1 MHRQLV
7 IFGLLSSRYVL
18 VSLHRPIIIALY
30 LGTMEWRAGSGEGER
45 DSDCGDSDRRGEG
58 MPEELRE
65 GLDGGTGERLEGVD
79 GGTGERLEGVDGGT
93 GELREGVDG
102 GTGELGIWARSVG
115 GAVNSRSG
123 LGSEAKIG
131 FGQEWL

>member
-1 MHRQLV
+1 
-7 IFGLLSSRYVL
+7 
-18 VSLHRPIIIALY
+18 
-30 LGTMEWRAGSGEGER
+30 MEWRAGSGEGER

-65 GLDGGTGERLEGVD
+65 GVDGGTGERLEGVDGGTGERLEGVD

-123 LGSEAKIG
+123 LGGEAKIG